1 MINTTNPK
9 AERAVPYQLIYD
21 EADILRDILRSLNR
35 EAKHYPNKPMQQIL
49 DDSPYHIKWKNIIGY
64 EGRRFEPTIKIER
77 RRQRQNQKTKNNQL
91 NYKYL

>member
-9 AERAVPYQLIYD
+9 AERAVPYFVYD

-35 EAKHYPNKPMQQIL
+35 EAKHYPHKPMQQIL
-49 DDSPYHIKWKNIIGY
+49 DDSPYATKWKKIIGF
-64 EGRRFEPTIKIER
+64 EGRKFEPTIKIER
-77 RRQRQNQKTKNNQL
+77 RRQRQKTKNNQL

>member
-9 AERAVPYQLIYD
+9 AERATLFIFD
-21 EADILRDILRSLNR
+21 ESDILKDIIKALNR
-35 EAKHYPNKPMQQIL
+35 QAKREPHRTMQEIL
-49 DDSPYHIKWKNIIGY
+49 DNSPYAPKWKAIIGY
-64 EGRRFEPTIKIER
+64 EGRKFEPTIKIER

>member
-21 EADILRDILRSLNR
+21 ESDILKDILRSLNR
-35 EAKHYPNKPMQQIL
+35 EAKHYPHKPMQQIL
-49 DDSPYHIKWKNIIGY
+49 DDSPYATKWKKIIGF
-64 EGRRFEPTIKIER
+64 EGRKFEPVFKIER

>member
-9 AERAVPYQLIYD
+9 AERATLFIFN
-21 EADILRDILRSLNR
+21 EADILRDILISLNR

-49 DDSPYHIKWKNIIGY
+49 DDSPYATKWKKIIGY
-64 EGRRFEPTIKIER
+64 EGRKFEPVIKVER
-77 RRQRQNQKTKNNQL
+77 RRQRQKTKNNQL